1 MSFLAII
8 TTFVLIFPIE
18 LPDKTFIATLV
29 LATRFPPMMVW
40 LGVSLAFGVQSLVA
54 VVAGRLLIL
63 MPEYIV
69 TVISTVGFLL
79 GGFLL
84 FRGASHEPEKEER
97 EEHEF
102 EAKIKK
108 SATGL
113 KAAGISFAIIF
124 AAEWGD
130 LSQLLAV
137 GLVAQGR
144 PPLSVFI
151 GSWAAL
157 IAVAGLGV
165 IVGKR
170 LQHKISVVL
179 LRRIGGTLCF
189 ALALWEIIHLLSS

>member
-1 MSFLAII
+1 
-8 TTFVLIFPIE
+8 
-18 LPDKTFIATLV
+18 
-29 LATRFPPMMVW
+29 MVW

-189 ALALWEIIHLLSS
+189 DLALWEIIHLLSS